1 LEDVEDYVLHIRHG
15 RPLPPEQMAAIKE
28 RYRQVGGSPLI
39 ELTVRQA
46 AALEARLEQRFPEKP
61 KVYIGMRHSHPFI
74 AETIE
79 KMHQDGVTSFAA
91 VCMAPQF
98 SRLTIGAYENEL
110 KEAISSKETA
120 LQYQLVKSY
129 ARHPGL
135 ISAFVSRLADSR
147 QQHPNAF
154 VIFTAHSLPERILQ
168 EGDAYDYEVKETA
181 RLVANSAGLTD
192 WMFAYQ
198 SQGMTSEKWL
208 GPAVESRIDS
218 MHSKGIREILI
229 APIGFVCDHVEILY
243 DIDVGFRNY
252 AHSKEIDL
260 TRTKSLNDS
269 PQFIDLLYILIS
281 DLL

>member
-1 LEDVEDYVLHIRHG
+1 
-15 RPLPPEQMAAIKE
+15 
-28 RYRQVGGSPLI
+28 
-39 ELTVRQA
+39 
-46 AALEARLEQRFPEKP
+46 
-61 KVYIGMRHSHPFI
+61 
-74 AETIE
+74 
-79 KMHQDGVTSFAA
+79 
-91 VCMAPQF
+91 
-98 SRLTIGAYENEL
+98 
-110 KEAISSKETA
+110 
-120 LQYQLVKSY
+120 
-129 ARHPGL
+129 
-135 ISAFVSRLADSR
+135 
-147 QQHPNAF
+147 
-154 VIFTAHSLPERILQ
+154 VIFTAHSLPERTLQ
-168 EGDAYDYEVKETA
+168 EGDADDYEVKETA

-252 AHSKEIDL
+252 AHSKQIDL

-269 PQFIDLLYILIS
+269 PQFIDLLYILVS